1 MAFDTSMSSFLEFD
15 ISLLGVEVASLS
27 VEVETVLDMSFL
39 IDDTLYL
46 VGLVW
51 LLVWAY
57 DISCDYA

>member
-27 VEVETVLDMSFL
+27 VETEMVLDMSFL
-39 IDDTLYL
+39 IVDTLYL

-51 LLVWAY
+51 LLVWACE
-57 DISCDYA
+57 ISCDYA